1 MVCAALGGTQIWALK
16 PQAQSSLCATLAC
29 PSGGLQAWL
38 GPYFWSQC
46 QCTNLGVW
54 HKKVISCQTF
64 AHFLPLFGGG
74 YPNPGAGCSHAAK
87 LPNMPQSWP
96 NKAGHPSGRPC
107 HECLPLV
114 CWRRGLQALD
124 AHGALGQ
131 HALLSCM
138 PNGLDVLKVPPTI
151 CLCSCLGELAQCQ
164 PSGAHSPQGCMLGLW
179 CFRSLF

>member
-1 MVCAALGGTQIWALK
+1 MCNTRLPKWGPASLARPLFLVPMSMHKLGSVTQKSYFL
-16 PQAQSSLCATLAC
+16 SDLC
-29 PSGGLQAWL
+29 PF
-38 GPYFWSQC
+38 P
-46 QCTNLGVW
+46 
-54 HKKVISCQTF
+54 
-64 AHFLPLFGGG
+64 PPFGGG
-74 YPNPGAGCSHAAK
+74 YPNPDVGCSHAAK
-87 LPNMPQSWP
+87 LPNMLQSWP

-114 CWRRGLQALD
+114 CRRGGLQALD